1 MSIYVKSLDDIAA
14 MLVVAGATSVVSN
27 DIKVIALKPTP
38 SGESVYNTKAVIQMQ
53 PSNTSF
59 TGTTIVYFDRLDL
72 SELVNLGPL
81 DKTKYL
87 TFSDVDVSIYTMLD
101 SIRDAVGIQ
110 FTTDDLVETQT
121 VAADDGT
128 DVTLTAKSTSLGW
141 TGTVT
146 LRFSGLPNIINAF
159 NGRALT
165 GF

>member
-14 MLVVAGATSVVSN
+14 MLVAAGATGVVSN

-38 SGESVYNTKAVIQMQ
+38 SGESVNNTKAVIQMQ
-53 PSNTSF
+53 PSNVSF

-72 SELVNLGPL
+72 SKLANLGPF